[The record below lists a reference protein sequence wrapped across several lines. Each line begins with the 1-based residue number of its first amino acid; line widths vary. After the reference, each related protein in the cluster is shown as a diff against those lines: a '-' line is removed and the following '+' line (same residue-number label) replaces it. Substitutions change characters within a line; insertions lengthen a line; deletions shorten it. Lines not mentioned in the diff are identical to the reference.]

1 MAYPTTTDNLAQFVD
16 RYIDPETGGLTP
28 GTSLNA
34 NTFNALVDEINA
46 ITTELG
52 ALPKGSYA
60 DVDARLDSI
69 EGSANGGIPK
79 ISPAVA
85 GNFPKQKADG
95 TLEDSGADAADF
107 AAASHNHDSA
117 YISIVGTPT
126 TGNLP
131 ALTAGGELTDSGSK
145 PADFATAGHN
155 HDSAY
160 ISVVGT
166 PTAGNLA
173 ALTAGGEISDSGS
186 KPADFATASHN
197 HSGVYDPAGT
207 ASSAVTSHEGASDP
221 HTGYQ
226 KESEKGAAS
235 GYASLNASALVVE
248 NPANAQTTP
257 AASKIPLA
265 DGTGK
270 IATGWTP
277 AMIGATSGD
286 AGAAGLVPAPAAG
299 DQDKVLCGGGTWVT
313 PAGGGGDNV
322 SVNGTACSD
331 VDLDDSTPAP
341 PAGCVNVKWQKD
353 TSTPNNV
360 SAYVPASVPVVLDRE
375 FATTIGTSWTAALT
389 HEVPAGA
396 MGSTRT
402 LRFTL
407 TGYYQNYS
415 GTSQSMYFRLKFGGT
430 TMVEVTM
437 AMGVSSSVYRAF
449 AAQGWIAN
457 ANATNVQRAEVVI
470 TYTTG
475 TGNPTTGYGG
485 VGTTGVGHGALRGTA
500 AEDTTAA
507 VTLEVALYRANAA
520 GVSLIIDHAMLE
532 LV

>member
-1 MAYPTTTDNLAQFVD
+1 MAYPTSTDNLAQFVD
-16 RYIDPETGGLTP
+16 RYIDPGTGGLTP

-52 ALPKGSYA
+52 AMPKGAYA
-60 DVDARLDSI
+60 DVDARLDAL
-69 EGSANGGIPK
+69 EAGAGGIPK
-79 ISPAVA
+79 IDPAVA

-95 TLEDSGADAADF
+95 TLEDSGNKAADF
-107 AAASHNHDSA
+107 ATASHNHDGT

-145 PADFATAGHN
+145 PADFAAAAHN

-160 ISVVGT
+160 S
-166 PTAGNLA
+166 
-173 ALTAGGEISDSGS
+173 AL
-186 KPADFATASHN
+186 SHN
-197 HSGVYDPAGT
+197 HAGVYDPAGT
-207 ASSAVTSHEGASDP
+207 AATAITNHEAAADP
-221 HTGYQ
+221 HAGYQ

-235 GYASLNASALVVE
+235 GYASLNASTLVVE
-248 NPANAQTTP
+248 NPANAQATP

-270 IATGWTP
+270 IATGWVPT
-277 AMIGATSGD
+277 MTGATSGD
-286 AGAAGLVPAPAAG
+286 AGAVGLVPAPAAG
-299 DQDKVLCGGGTWVT
+299 DQDKLLCGGGTWVT

-375 FATTIGTSWTAALT
+375 LNTTIGISWTAALT
-389 HEVPAGA
+389 HAVPAGA
-396 MGSTRT
+396 MGTNRS

-407 TGYYQNYS
+407 RGYYRNFSGSAQNFYL
-415 GTSQSMYFRLKFGGT
+415 RVKFGGT

-437 AMGVSSSVYRAF
+437 PMGINVSAYRPLSIN
-449 AAQGWIAN
+449 GTLTN
-457 ANATNVQRAEVVI
+457 MNATNAQAVGVDVLYTVQ
-470 TYTTG
+470 
-475 TGNPTTGYGG
+475 TGNPTTGYGW
-485 VGTTGVGHGALRGTA
+485 VNTTGFATGSLRGA
-500 AEDTTAA
+500 ATEDTTAA
-507 VTLEVALYRANAA
+507 VTLEVALYRANASN
-520 GVSLIIDHAMLE
+520 VSVIIDSAILE